1 MRTLPLRPEGA
12 KKPASISRS
21 PEESPAL
28 RLIDPPSPEF
38 EPPDPSLLPS
48 DDAPDDVY
56 AFPEPSER
64 HIPPLFQNASRRVL
78 YCHRFRLISCQHE
91 AILLVA
97 LNRNC
102 LEIGHALLAQGGVS
116 PANVSFPLLLSKA
129 QALEAA
135 GIILLQ
141 NRPGRVATAPPIN
154 PLITLEIALF
164 CDWAGIPLIEHIYVN
179 RKGDPLFVRERG
191 ILKDVPHGLSTLRE
205 WSNEIAKKEVDRGIC
220 SLDYYDRKKAAL
232 ATAEPPA
239 PIEILTHRKR

>member
-12 KKPASISRS
+12 KKPASISS
-21 PEESPAL
+21 KESPAL
-28 RLIDPPSPEF
+28 GLINASLPEF
-38 EPPDPSLLPS
+38 EPPDPSFLP
-48 DDAPDDVY
+48 PDDVPDEFS

-64 HIPPLFQNASRRVL
+64 HIPPLFQNASRRVMH
-78 YCHRFRLISCQHE
+78 CHRFRLTSCQYE

-102 LEIGHALLAQGGVS
+102 LEVGHALLAQGGVS

-141 NRPGRVATAPPIN
+141 NRPGRVSTAPPIN
-154 PLITLEIALF
+154 PLITIEIALF
-164 CDWAGIPLIEHIYVN
+164 CEWAGIPLIEHIYVN
-179 RKGDPLFVRERG
+179 RKGEPLFVRERG
-191 ILKDVPHGLSTLRE
+191 ILKDVPQGLSTLRE

-220 SLDYYDRKKAAL
+220 SLDYYDRKKAL
-232 ATAEPPA
+232 AAEELPVT
-239 PIEILTHRKR
+239 IEILTHRRR